1 MQITY
6 LGHSCFEIQT
16 NDKKILID
24 PFLVLSPNYIP
35 QNVTDIF
42 VTHGHGDHLGNAI
55 EISNKTLNPKYTF
68 DNFVVG
74 SSNRF
79 AHAASLAVAESPGEI
94 YNPLFL
100 YGGVGLGKTHLM
112 HSIAHFILER
122 DPSKKI
128 LYVTS
133 ETFTNELINSI
144 QPFVSIWFTAQ
155 IVNEI
160 SSQRRLNT
168 ILLYVLGVVLI
179 NFICALLK
187 SMINHVCNEKE
198 SQMWSWFGK
207 VFSDKQMSLDFVDL
221 ENAAIQHQRQEAEE
235 NLYMFGNGLAQLF
248 WGISALVR
256 TLVYIVLSL
265 AMTVSLFISTSENRF
280 IDHPIWIGIV
290 LVCIVVGGLSK
301 SKATIS
307 ENDVFMEYCKNTV
320 WFNRVFMFFG
330 KELYMNPKK
339 AKDVRICSQ
348 NTVAEK
354 MLDKLI
360 SHEKDDQSD
369 ITQMALYPAIAQI
382 IIGLANAVCYLFV
395 AIKALFGAF
404 GVGSIVQYVAVL
416 SRLGEGLQ
424 ELMYILS
431 DNEVYCTHLQNL
443 FEYLDLPNH
452 MYQGSLTVEKRDDN
466 EYYVEFR
473 NVSFRYPNTDTYV
486 LRHVS
491 LKFKVGEK
499 LAVVGMNGSGKTT
512 FIKLMCRLYDPTEGE
527 ILLNGV
533 NIKKYDYNE
542 YMSIFSVVFQDF
554 RLFSFS
560 LGQNVSA
567 SAAYDREKVIEC
579 LKKAGFADRLNS
591 LPDDL
596 DTILYKDLV
605 ADGVEISGG
614 EAQKLAAQAFG
625 AEKQNFEGPPR
636 KSRSFGDFAGV
647 QCPAVP
653 GGRAADFLPGQIL

>member
-1 MQITY
+1 MKKMTITKRISVTMR
-6 LGHSCFEIQT
+6 GFS
-16 NDKKILID
+16 ILKQYC
-24 PFLVLSPNYIP
+24 P
-35 QNVTDIF
+35 
-42 VTHGHGDHLGNAI
+42 G
-55 EISNKTLNPKYTF
+55 
-68 DNFVVG
+68 
-74 SSNRF
+74 
-79 AHAASLAVAESPGEI
+79 LAQ
-94 YNPLFL
+94 
-100 YGGVGLGKTHLM
+100 GKAM
-112 HSIAHFILER
+112 
-122 DPSKKI
+122 
-128 LYVTS
+128 Y
-133 ETFTNELINSI
+133 ELINSI

-160 SSQRRLNT
+160 SSQRRLKT
-168 ILLYVLGVVLI
+168 ILLYVLGAVLI

-187 SMINHVCNEKE
+187 SIINHVCNEKE

-207 VFSDKQMSLDFVDL
+207 VFSDKQISLDGVEL
-221 ENAAIQHQRQEAEE
+221 ENAARQHKRQEAEE

-265 AMTVSLFISTSENRF
+265 VMTVSLFISTSGNRF
-280 IDHPIWIGIV
+280 IDHPIWIGII
-290 LVCIVVGGLSK
+290 LVCIAVGGLSK

-330 KELYMNPKK
+330 KELYMNPEK
-339 AKDVRICSQ
+339 AKDVRIYSQ

-360 SHEKDDQSD
+360 SHERDNQSD
-369 ITQMALYPAIAQI
+369 ITKMALYPAIAQI

-473 NVSFRYPNTDTYV
+473 DVSFKYPNTDTYV
-486 LRHVS
+486 LKHVN

-567 SAAYDREKVIEC
+567 SASYDREKVIEC
-579 LKKAGFADRLNS
+579 LKKAGFAERLNS
-591 LPDDL
+591 LPNDL
-596 DTILYKDLV
+596 DTFLYKDID
-605 ADGVEISGG
+605 AEGVEISGG
-614 EAQKLAAQAFG
+614 EAQKLALARALYKNTPFIILDEPTAALDPISEYEVYSKFNEIAGTNTSMYISHRLASCRFCDKIAVFHEGEIIQIGSHEELLADRRGKYYELWNAQA
-625 AEKQNFEGPPR
+625 QYYTT
-636 KSRSFGDFAGV
+636 
-647 QCPAVP
+647 
-653 GGRAADFLPGQIL
+653 

>member
-1 MQITY
+1 MKKMTITKRISVTMR
-6 LGHSCFEIQT
+6 GFS
-16 NDKKILID
+16 ILKQYC
-24 PFLVLSPNYIP
+24 P
-35 QNVTDIF
+35 
-42 VTHGHGDHLGNAI
+42 G
-55 EISNKTLNPKYTF
+55 
-68 DNFVVG
+68 
-74 SSNRF
+74 
-79 AHAASLAVAESPGEI
+79 LAQ
-94 YNPLFL
+94 
-100 YGGVGLGKTHLM
+100 GKAM
-112 HSIAHFILER
+112 
-122 DPSKKI
+122 
-128 LYVTS
+128 Y
-133 ETFTNELINSI
+133 ELINSI

-160 SSQRRLNT
+160 SSQRRLKT
-168 ILLYVLGVVLI
+168 ILPYVLGAVLI

-187 SMINHVCNEKE
+187 SIINHVCNEKE

-207 VFSDKQMSLDFVDL
+207 VFSDKQISLDFVDL

-256 TLVYIVLSL
+256 TLVYIVISL
-265 AMTVSLFISTSENRF
+265 VMTVSLFISTSGNRF
-280 IDHPIWIGIV
+280 IDHPIWIGII
-290 LVCIVVGGLSK
+290 LVCIAVGGLSK

-330 KELYMNPKK
+330 KELYMNPEK
-339 AKDVRICSQ
+339 AKDVRIYSQ

-360 SHEKDDQSD
+360 SHERDNQSD
-369 ITQMALYPAIAQI
+369 ITKMALYPAIAQI

-473 NVSFRYPNTDTYV
+473 DVSFKYPNTDTYV
-486 LRHVS
+486 LKHVN

-567 SAAYDREKVIEC
+567 SASYDREKVIEC
-579 LKKAGFADRLNS
+579 LKKAGFAERLNS
-591 LPDDL
+591 LPNDL
-596 DTILYKDLV
+596 DTFLYKDID
-605 ADGVEISGG
+605 AEGVEISGG
-614 EAQKLAAQAFG
+614 EAQKLALARALYKNTPFIILDEPTAAFDPISEYEVYSKFNEIAGTKTSIYISHRLASCRFCDKIAVFHEGEIIQIGIHEELLADRRGKYYELWNAQA
-625 AEKQNFEGPPR
+625 QYYTT
-636 KSRSFGDFAGV
+636 
-647 QCPAVP
+647 
-653 GGRAADFLPGQIL
+653 

>member
-1 MQITY
+1 MKKMTITKRISVTMR
-6 LGHSCFEIQT
+6 GFS
-16 NDKKILID
+16 ILKQYC
-24 PFLVLSPNYIP
+24 PGLV
-35 QNVTDIF
+35 Q
-42 VTHGHGDHLGNAI
+42 
-55 EISNKTLNPKYTF
+55 
-68 DNFVVG
+68 
-74 SSNRF
+74 
-79 AHAASLAVAESPGEI
+79 
-94 YNPLFL
+94 
-100 YGGVGLGKTHLM
+100 GKAM
-112 HSIAHFILER
+112 
-122 DPSKKI
+122 
-128 LYVTS
+128 Y
-133 ETFTNELINSI
+133 ELINSI

-160 SSQRRLNT
+160 SSQRRLKT
-168 ILLYVLGVVLI
+168 ILLYVLGAVLI

-187 SMINHVCNEKE
+187 SIINHVCNEKE

-207 VFSDKQMSLDFVDL
+207 VFSDKQISLDFVDL

-256 TLVYIVLSL
+256 TLVYIVISL
-265 AMTVSLFISTSENRF
+265 VMTVSLFISTSGNRF
-280 IDHPIWIGIV
+280 IDHPIWIGII
-290 LVCIVVGGLSK
+290 LVCIAVGGLSK

-330 KELYMNPKK
+330 KELYMNPEK
-339 AKDVRICSQ
+339 AKDVRIYSQ

-360 SHEKDDQSD
+360 SHERDNQSD
-369 ITQMALYPAIAQI
+369 ITKMALYPAIAQI

-473 NVSFRYPNTDTYV
+473 DVSFKYPNTDTYV
-486 LRHVS
+486 LKHVN

-567 SAAYDREKVIEC
+567 SASYDREKVIEC
-579 LKKAGFADRLNS
+579 LKKAGFAERLNS
-591 LPDDL
+591 LPNDL
-596 DTILYKDLV
+596 DTFLYKDID
-605 ADGVEISGG
+605 AEGVEISGG
-614 EAQKLAAQAFG
+614 EAQKLALARALYKNTPFIILDEPTAALDPISEYEVYSKFNEIAGTKTSIYISHRLASCRFCDKIAVFHEGEIIQIGIHEELLADRRGKYYELWNAQA
-625 AEKQNFEGPPR
+625 QYYTT
-636 KSRSFGDFAGV
+636 
-647 QCPAVP
+647 
-653 GGRAADFLPGQIL
+653 

>member
-1 MQITY
+1 MKKMTITKRISVTMR
-6 LGHSCFEIQT
+6 GFS
-16 NDKKILID
+16 ILKQYC
-24 PFLVLSPNYIP
+24 P
-35 QNVTDIF
+35 
-42 VTHGHGDHLGNAI
+42 G
-55 EISNKTLNPKYTF
+55 
-68 DNFVVG
+68 
-74 SSNRF
+74 
-79 AHAASLAVAESPGEI
+79 LAQ
-94 YNPLFL
+94 
-100 YGGVGLGKTHLM
+100 GKAM
-112 HSIAHFILER
+112 
-122 DPSKKI
+122 
-128 LYVTS
+128 Y
-133 ETFTNELINSI
+133 ELINSV

-160 SSQRRLNT
+160 SSQRRLKT
-168 ILLYVLGVVLI
+168 ILLYVLGAVLI

-187 SMINHVCNEKE
+187 SIINHVCNEKE

-207 VFSDKQMSLDFVDL
+207 VFSDKQISLDFVDL

-265 AMTVSLFISTSENRF
+265 VMTVSLFISTSGNRF
-280 IDHPIWIGIV
+280 IDHPIWIGTI
-290 LVCIVVGGLSK
+290 LVCIAVGGLSK

-330 KELYMNPKK
+330 KELYMNPEK
-339 AKDVRICSQ
+339 AKDVRIYSQ

-360 SHEKDDQSD
+360 THERDNQSD
-369 ITQMALYPAIAQI
+369 ITKMALYPAIAQI

-431 DNEVYCTHLQNL
+431 DNEVYCTHLQKL
-443 FEYLDLPNH
+443 FDYLELPNH

-486 LRHVS
+486 LKHVN

-567 SAAYDREKVIEC
+567 SASYDREKVIEC
-579 LKKAGFADRLNS
+579 LKKAGFAERLNS
-591 LPDDL
+591 LPNDL
-596 DTILYKDLV
+596 DTFLYKDID
-605 ADGVEISGG
+605 AEGVEISGG
-614 EAQKLAAQAFG
+614 EAQKLALARALYKNTPFIILDEPTAALDPISEYEVYSKFNEIAGTKTSIYISHRLASCRFCDKIAVFHEGEIIQIGSHEELLADSKGKYYELWNAQAQYYT
-625 AEKQNFEGPPR
+625 A
-636 KSRSFGDFAGV
+636 
-647 QCPAVP
+647 
-653 GGRAADFLPGQIL
+653 

>member
-1 MQITY
+1 MKKMTITKRISVTMR
-6 LGHSCFEIQT
+6 GFS
-16 NDKKILID
+16 ILKQYC
-24 PFLVLSPNYIP
+24 P
-35 QNVTDIF
+35 
-42 VTHGHGDHLGNAI
+42 G
-55 EISNKTLNPKYTF
+55 
-68 DNFVVG
+68 
-74 SSNRF
+74 
-79 AHAASLAVAESPGEI
+79 LAQ
-94 YNPLFL
+94 
-100 YGGVGLGKTHLM
+100 GKAM
-112 HSIAHFILER
+112 
-122 DPSKKI
+122 
-128 LYVTS
+128 Y
-133 ETFTNELINSI
+133 ELINSI

-160 SSQRRLNT
+160 SSQRRLKT
-168 ILLYVLGVVLI
+168 ILLYVLGAVLI

-187 SMINHVCNEKE
+187 SIINHVCNEKE

-207 VFSDKQMSLDFVDL
+207 VFSDKQISLDFVDL

-265 AMTVSLFISTSENRF
+265 VMTVSLFIPTSGNRF
-280 IDHPIWIGIV
+280 IDHPIWIGII
-290 LVCIVVGGLSK
+290 LVCIAVGGLSK

-330 KELYMNPKK
+330 KELYMNPEK
-339 AKDVRICSQ
+339 AKDVRIYSQ

-360 SHEKDDQSD
+360 SHERDNQSD
-369 ITQMALYPAIAQI
+369 ITKMALYPAIAQI

-473 NVSFRYPNTDTYV
+473 DVSFKYPNTDTYV
-486 LRHVS
+486 LKHVN

-567 SAAYDREKVIEC
+567 SASYDREKVIEC
-579 LKKAGFADRLNS
+579 LKKAGFAERLNS
-591 LPDDL
+591 LPNDL
-596 DTILYKDLV
+596 DTFLYKDID
-605 ADGVEISGG
+605 AEGVEISGG
-614 EAQKLAAQAFG
+614 EAQKLALARALYKNTPFIILDEPTAALDPISEYEVYSKFNEIAGTKTSIYISHRLASCRFCDKIAVFHEGEIIQIGSHEELLADRRGKYYELWNAQA
-625 AEKQNFEGPPR
+625 QYYTT
-636 KSRSFGDFAGV
+636 
-647 QCPAVP
+647 
-653 GGRAADFLPGQIL
+653 

>member
-1 MQITY
+1 MKKMPITKRISVTMR
-6 LGHSCFEIQT
+6 GFS
-16 NDKKILID
+16 ILKQYC
-24 PFLVLSPNYIP
+24 PGLA
-35 QNVTDIF
+35 Q
-42 VTHGHGDHLGNAI
+42 G
-55 EISNKTLNPKYTF
+55 K
-68 DNFVVG
+68 
-74 SSNRF
+74 
-79 AHAASLAVAESPGEI
+79 AA
-94 YNPLFL
+94 Y
-100 YGGVGLGKTHLM
+100 
-112 HSIAHFILER
+112 
-122 DPSKKI
+122 
-128 LYVTS
+128 
-133 ETFTNELINSI
+133 ELINSI
-144 QPFVSIWFTAQ
+144 QPFVSIWFAAR

-160 SSQRRLNT
+160 SSQRRFNT
-168 ILLYVLGVVLI
+168 ILLYVLGTVLI

-187 SMINHVCNEKE
+187 SIINHVCNEKE

-221 ENAAIQHQRQEAEE
+221 ENVAIQHQRQEAEE

-256 TLVYIVLSL
+256 TFVYIVLSL
-265 AMTVSLFISTSENRF
+265 AMTVSLFISKSGNRF
-280 IDHPIWIGIV
+280 IDHPIWILIV
-290 LVCIVVGGLSK
+290 LFCIVIGGLSK
-301 SKATIS
+301 SKATVS

-330 KELYMNPKK
+330 KELYMNPEK
-339 AKDVRICSQ
+339 AKDVRIYSQ

-360 SHEKDDQSD
+360 SHERDNQSD
-369 ITQMALYPAIAQI
+369 ITKMALYPAIAQI

-404 GVGSIVQYVAVL
+404 VVGNIVQYVAVL

-486 LRHVS
+486 LRHVN

-512 FIKLMCRLYDPTEGE
+512 FIKLMCRLYEPTEGE

-533 NIKKYDYNE
+533 NIKKYDYDE

-560 LGQNVSA
+560 LGQNISA
-567 SAAYDREKVIEC
+567 SASYDREKVIEC
-579 LKKAGFADRLNS
+579 LKKAGFAKRLNS
-591 LPDDL
+591 LPNDL
-596 DTILYKDLV
+596 DTLLYKDID
-605 ADGVEISGG
+605 ADGIEISGG
-614 EAQKLAAQAFG
+614 EAQKLALARALYKNTPFIILDEPTAALDPISEYEVYSKFNEIAGTKTAIYISHRLASCHFCDKIAVFHEGNIIQIGSHEELLVDSKGKYYELWNAQA
-625 AEKQNFEGPPR
+625 QYYTT
-636 KSRSFGDFAGV
+636 
-647 QCPAVP
+647 
-653 GGRAADFLPGQIL
+653 

>member
-1 MQITY
+1 MKKMSITNRISVTIR
-6 LGHSCFEIQT
+6 GFS
-16 NDKKILID
+16 ILKQYC
-24 PFLVLSPNYIP
+24 PGLA
-35 QNVTDIF
+35 Q
-42 VTHGHGDHLGNAI
+42 G
-55 EISNKTLNPKYTF
+55 K
-68 DNFVVG
+68 
-74 SSNRF
+74 
-79 AHAASLAVAESPGEI
+79 AA
-94 YNPLFL
+94 Y
-100 YGGVGLGKTHLM
+100 
-112 HSIAHFILER
+112 
-122 DPSKKI
+122 
-128 LYVTS
+128 
-133 ETFTNELINSI
+133 ELINSI
-144 QPFVSIWFTAQ
+144 QPFVSIWFTAH

-160 SSQRRLNT
+160 SFQRRLNT
-168 ILLYVLGVVLI
+168 ILLYVLGAVLI

-256 TLVYIVLSL
+256 TLVYIALSL
-265 AMTVSLFISTSENRF
+265 VMTVSLFVSESGNRF
-280 IDHPIWIGIV
+280 IDHPVWILIV
-290 LVCIVVGGLSK
+290 LVCIVIGGLSK

-307 ENDVFMEYCKNTV
+307 ENDVFTEYCKKTV

-330 KELYMNPKK
+330 KELYMNPEK
-339 AKDVRICSQ
+339 AKDIRIYSQ

-360 SHEKDDQSD
+360 SHERDNQSD
-369 ITQMALYPAIAQI
+369 ITKMALYPAIAQI
-382 IIGLANAVCYLFV
+382 IIGLVNAVCYLFV

-404 GVGSIVQYVAVL
+404 GVGNIVQYVAVL

-473 NVSFRYPNTDTYV
+473 NVSFRYPNTDTYA
-486 LRHVS
+486 LRHVN

-567 SAAYDREKVIEC
+567 SASYDREKVSEC
-579 LKKAGFADRLNS
+579 LKKAGFAERLNS
-591 LPDDL
+591 LPNDL
-596 DTILYKDLV
+596 DTFLYKDID

-614 EAQKLAAQAFG
+614 EAQKLALARALYKNTPFIILDEPTAALDPISEYAVYSKFNEIAGTKTAIYISHRLASCRFCDKIAVFHEGEIIQIGSHEELLADSKGKYHELWNAQA
-625 AEKQNFEGPPR
+625 QYYT
-636 KSRSFGDFAGV
+636 S
-647 QCPAVP
+647 
-653 GGRAADFLPGQIL
+653 

>member
-1 MQITY
+1 MKKMTITKRISVTMR
-6 LGHSCFEIQT
+6 GFS
-16 NDKKILID
+16 ILKQYC
-24 PFLVLSPNYIP
+24 P
-35 QNVTDIF
+35 
-42 VTHGHGDHLGNAI
+42 G
-55 EISNKTLNPKYTF
+55 
-68 DNFVVG
+68 
-74 SSNRF
+74 
-79 AHAASLAVAESPGEI
+79 LAQ
-94 YNPLFL
+94 
-100 YGGVGLGKTHLM
+100 GKAM
-112 HSIAHFILER
+112 
-122 DPSKKI
+122 
-128 LYVTS
+128 Y
-133 ETFTNELINSI
+133 ELINSI

-160 SSQRRLNT
+160 SSQRRLKT
-168 ILLYVLGVVLI
+168 ILLYVLGAVLI

-187 SMINHVCNEKE
+187 SIINHVCNEKE

-207 VFSDKQMSLDFVDL
+207 VFSDKQISLDFVDL

-256 TLVYIVLSL
+256 TFVYIVLSL
-265 AMTVSLFISTSENRF
+265 AMTVSLFISKSGNHF
-280 IDHPIWIGIV
+280 IDHPVWILIV
-290 LVCIVVGGLSK
+290 LFCIVIGGLSK

-330 KELYMNPKK
+330 KELYMNPEK
-339 AKDVRICSQ
+339 AKDVRIYSQ

-360 SHEKDDQSD
+360 THERDNQSD
-369 ITQMALYPAIAQI
+369 ITKMALYPAIAQI
-382 IIGLANAVCYLFV
+382 IIGLANAICYLFV

-473 NVSFRYPNTDTYV
+473 DVSFKYPNTDTYV
-486 LRHVS
+486 LKHVN

-533 NIKKYDYNE
+533 NIKRYDYNE

-554 RLFSFS
+554 RLFSFP

-567 SAAYDREKVIEC
+567 SASYDREKVIEC
-579 LKKAGFADRLNS
+579 LKKAGFAERLNS
-591 LPDDL
+591 LPNDL
-596 DTILYKDLV
+596 DTFLYKDID

-614 EAQKLAAQAFG
+614 EAQKLALARALYKNTPFIILDEPTAALDPISEYEVYSKFNEIAGTKTAIYISHRLASCRFCDKIAVFHEGNIIQIGSHEELLADSKGKYYELWNAQA
-625 AEKQNFEGPPR
+625 QYYTT
-636 KSRSFGDFAGV
+636 
-647 QCPAVP
+647 
-653 GGRAADFLPGQIL
+653 

>member
-1 MQITY
+1 M
-6 LGHSCFEIQT
+6 
-16 NDKKILID
+16 KKIPITKRI
-24 PFLVLSPNYIP
+24 S
-35 QNVTDIF
+35 VTMRGFSILKQYCP
-42 VTHGHGDHLGNAI
+42 GLAQG
-55 EISNKTLNPKYTF
+55 K
-68 DNFVVG
+68 
-74 SSNRF
+74 
-79 AHAASLAVAESPGEI
+79 AA
-94 YNPLFL
+94 Y
-100 YGGVGLGKTHLM
+100 
-112 HSIAHFILER
+112 
-122 DPSKKI
+122 
-128 LYVTS
+128 
-133 ETFTNELINSI
+133 ELINSI

-155 IVNEI
+155 IVNKI
-160 SSQRRLNT
+160 SSQRRLKT
-168 ILLYVLGVVLI
+168 ILLYVLGAVLI

-187 SMINHVCNEKE
+187 SIINHVCNEKE

-248 WGISALVR
+248 WGISPLVR

-265 AMTVSLFISTSENRF
+265 VMTVSLFISKSGNRF
-280 IDHPIWIGIV
+280 IDHPVWILIV
-290 LVCIVVGGLSK
+290 LVCIVIGGLSK

-330 KELYMNPKK
+330 KELYMNPEK
-339 AKDVRICSQ
+339 AKDVRIYSQ

-360 SHEKDDQSD
+360 SHERDNQSD
-369 ITQMALYPAIAQI
+369 ITKMALYPAIAQI

-404 GVGSIVQYVAVL
+404 GVGNIVQYVAVL

-431 DNEVYCTHLQNL
+431 DNEVYCIHLQNL
-443 FEYLDLPNH
+443 FDYLDLPNH

-473 NVSFRYPNTDTYV
+473 DVSFKYPNTDTYV
-486 LRHVS
+486 LKHVN

-533 NIKKYDYNE
+533 NIQKYDYNE

-554 RLFSFS
+554 RLFSVS
-560 LGQNVSA
+560 LGQSVSA
-567 SAAYDREKVIEC
+567 SVYYDSEKVREC
-579 LKKAGFADRLNS
+579 LKKAGFDELLESMPN
-591 LPDDL
+591 DL
-596 DTILYKDLV
+596 ETFLYKDFDT
-605 ADGVEISGG
+605 DGVEISGG
-614 EAQKLAAQAFG
+614 EAQKLALARALYKDAAFIILDEPTAALDPLSEYEVYSKFNEIAGDKTAIYISHRLASCRFCDQIAVFHAGEIVQKGTHEELLADSKGKYYELWNAQAQYYIT
-625 AEKQNFEGPPR
+625 QN
-636 KSRSFGDFAGV
+636 
-647 QCPAVP
+647 Q
-653 GGRAADFLPGQIL
+653 